1 MRTIIE
7 TDIFPVCPSFGAIN
21 QSDFVTT
28 ATRNISPHR
37 SRSNSNSS
45 EPASVLSDYIFI
57 PSSPSSASLLFPTNT
72 SFAEVSD
79 ENFLDKDDDDMN
91 YFNEFICPTD
101 SEDESSYFYD
111 NDDNNDES
119 YIKNR
124 VTSKQFGFIEHL
136 QDKRYQRSKRS
147 NKKMNAQRQIKTKHA
162 KSIKIKSHN
171 KHLYI
176 HHRLAKKVILDEPNY
191 HFLPS
196 QESVPL
202 YSLETLRSIAYEH
215 RHLYNSSYRYFS
227 TSLNKNRQLKSNHDL
242 FIDESQINLSTYR
255 YREYTLNEY
264 NIPDESSFDDAM
276 IDFLL
281 EMQNRDLSPEDY
293 EMLLRLDERVQRK
306 TVNINILDTLSTI
319 DVNDKH
325 LDDQCTICMEKYQHG
340 QQLKLLPCT
349 HIFHLNCIETYLKE
363 FSIQCPL
370 DNLPLL

>member
-7 TDIFPVCPSFGAIN
+7 ADIFPACPSFGAIN
-21 QSDFVTT
+21 QSKFMTT
-28 ATRNISPHR
+28 TITRNRSPHR

-45 EPASVLSDYIFI
+45 EPGSVLSDNISI
-57 PSSPSSASLLFPTNT
+57 PSSPSSVSLLLPTNT
-72 SFAEVSD
+72 SSAEISD
-79 ENFLDKDDDDMN
+79 QNFLDKEDDDT
-91 YFNEFICPTD
+91 YYLNEFVYPTD
-101 SEDESSYFYD
+101 TEDESSYCYD
-111 NDDNNDES
+111 NNNNDEL
-119 YIKNR
+119 YIENR
-124 VTSKQFGFIEHL
+124 VTRKQLDFIENL

-176 HHRLAKKVILDEPNY
+176 HHRLAKKVILDEPSY
-191 HFLPS
+191 HCIPS
-196 QESVPL
+196 SEPVPL
-202 YSLETLRSIAYEH
+202 YSFEAFRSIIYQH
-215 RHLYNSSYRYFS
+215 RHLDNSSYGYSS
-227 TSLNKNRQLKSNHDL
+227 TLSNKNRQLKSRHNIYL
-242 FIDESQINLSTYR
+242 DESQTILNTYQ

-264 NIPDESSFDDAM
+264 NIPNEPSFDDTM
-276 IDFLL
+276 IDFLID
-281 EMQNRDLSPEDY
+281 MQNRDLSPEDY

-306 TVNINILDTLSTI
+306 TINTNVLDTLETI

-325 LDDQCTICMEKYQHG
+325 LDDQCTICMEKYQDG

-370 DNLPLL
+370 DNLPLV